1 VSLRLKI
8 VAAIAGLI
16 LVLGLAGTL
25 HARLTLS
32 GISEDSLE
40 KRGSAIASDLESHA
54 RELLLT
60 NDIYGLYR
68 RINSVVSSNDDVR
81 YVVIFGPEGD
91 VKASTFTGGLPLG
104 LRDANPVAGSEKY
117 SLETL
122 DTSDGSILDVAR
134 PVLAGEAGIIR
145 VGLSRE
151 GPEGQVTQLT
161 MTLLAIAGGTLLA
174 GLVVAYGL
182 ATVLT
187 RPLARLAEAA
197 RAVGRG
203 ELSQQVNIS
212 TRDEVGELAAAFN
225 TMTQQLKEKEED
237 RSRLL
242 EQVISA
248 QEEERKRVAR
258 ELHDEAGQ
266 ALTSLML
273 GLKHVQEI
281 VVDEGA
287 RAKAA
292 ELRAVASDTLD
303 LMHDLSLELRPSS
316 LDDLGLVAA
325 LERYVKDYAR
335 KYPINVDFHPGTL
348 GDHRLPVQY
357 EITVYRIVQEALTN
371 TAKHAD
377 ARNVS
382 VTLEERNGTAV
393 VVVEDDGCGF
403 EPETLKL
410 SAGRA
415 RRLGLLGMEERAAL
429 IGGRITIE
437 SRPGAGTAVFLEVPV
452 ERDGYKWNGPESS

>member
-1 VSLRLKI
+1 MD
-8 VAAIAGLI
+8 
-16 LVLGLAGTL
+16 VLNT
-25 HARLTLS
+25 T
-32 GISEDSLE
+32 E
-40 KRGSAIASDLESHA
+40 GS
-54 RELLLT
+54 
-60 NDIYGLYR
+60 
-68 RINSVVSSNDDVR
+68 V
-81 YVVIFGPEGD
+81 
-91 VKASTFTGGLPLG
+91 
-104 LRDANPVAGSEKY
+104 
-117 SLETL
+117 
-122 DTSDGSILDVAR
+122 LDVAT
-134 PVLAGEAGIIR
+134 PILEGSAGVIR

-151 GPEGQVTQLT
+151 GLEGQVTQLT

-174 GLVVAYGL
+174 GLVIAYGL

-187 RPLARLAEAA
+187 RPVARLAEAA

-203 ELSQQVNIS
+203 ELSQQVSVETN
-212 TRDEVGELAAAFN
+212 DEVGELATAFN
-225 TMTQQLKEKEED
+225 TMTRQLKEKEDD

-273 GLKHVQEI
+273 GLKHLQEI
-281 VVDEGA
+281 ARDEGS
-287 RAKAA
+287 RTRAA
-292 ELRAVASDTLD
+292 ELRGVASDTLD

-325 LERYVKDYAR
+325 LERYTGDYAR
-335 KYPINVDFHPGTL
+335 KHAIKVDFHPGAL
-348 GDHRLPVQY
+348 RDRRLPIER
-357 EITVYRIVQEALTN
+357 EIVVYRIVQEALTN

-403 EPETLKL
+403 DPNLLKL
-410 SAGRA
+410 STARA

-429 IGGRITIE
+429 IGGRLTVE
-437 SRPGAGTAVFLEVPV
+437 SRPGSGTAVFLEVPV
-452 ERDGYKWNGPESS
+452 ERDGHAWNGHASS